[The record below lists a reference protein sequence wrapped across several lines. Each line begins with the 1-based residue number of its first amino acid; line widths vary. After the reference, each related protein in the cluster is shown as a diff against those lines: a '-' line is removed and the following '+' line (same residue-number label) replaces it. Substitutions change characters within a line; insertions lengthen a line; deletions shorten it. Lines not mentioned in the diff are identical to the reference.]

1 LDGLLTRLK
10 DHLGRSWIN
19 QQETQEAG

>member
-1 LDGLLTRLK
+1 LDGLLTGLK

-19 QQETQEAG
+19 QQETQEAA